1 MKVLLKHFND
11 EVYVWKNA
19 EMGEKGFFVVE
30 GNEIRYDNI
39 VSVSR
44 DNRKKFVKCSSCGE
58 IIKKADIDEHRAKGS
73 TSATCFGCP
82 QLYERSGK
90 QLSVKYS
97 LQEDGSYVG
106 TIKKNVKLIC
116 NQNYY
121 HRHDINS
128 QDARDHCRYKNCA
141 TAEMNKI
148 EDIFTKYPGVF
159 DDIITVDSVLD
170 AGFKERRDNN
180 RIGLVYYTLKA
191 RNNIVAVV
199 NKMNIVEHFNISY
212 RSDRWNVVYSKKYNM
227 LFKMSNGTYQEFRCP
242 YGMPTDTFARIKE
255 KIASLYN

>member
-1 MKVLLKHFND
+1 MKILLKHFNE

-19 EMGEKGFFVVE
+19 EMGERGLFVVE
-30 GNEIRYDNI
+30 GNEVNYDNI

-44 DNRKKFVKCSSCGE
+44 DNRKKFVRCSACGE
-58 IIKKADIDEHRAKGS
+58 IIKKSDIDKHKAKGS
-73 TSATCFGCP
+73 ASATCFGC
-82 QLYERSGK
+82 QYMRENGSK

-97 LQEDGSYVG
+97 LQEDGSYIG
-106 TIKKNVKLIC
+106 TVKKNVKLMC
-116 NQNYY
+116 NQSYY
-121 HRHDINS
+121 HRYDINS

-141 TAEMNKI
+141 TAEMSKI

-170 AGFKERRDNN
+170 AGFKDRREYGN
-180 RIGLVYYTLKA
+180 RVHYTLKA

-199 NKMNIVEHFNISY
+199 NKMNIVEYFNVSY
-212 RSDRWNVVYSKKYNM
+212 RNETWKVMYSKKYNM
-227 LFKMSNGTYQEFRCP
+227 LFRMNGGTYRKFECP
-242 YGMPTDTFARIKE
+242 YGMPTDTFSRIKE